1 MGATH
6 AGYFTASLGESDP
19 ELAGM
24 VGRELARQRDQIELI
39 ASENIVSRAVL
50 EAQGSILTNKTV
62 EGYPGNRYHGGADL
76 ADEIEVLGIARAR
89 ALFGCGFANLQP
101 HSGSQANQVA
111 YLALLKPGGRILSMG
126 LAAGGHLS
134 HGARPNQSGKWF
146 DVRHYGVRRQ
156 DGRIDMDGVAQA
168 AEEHRPKL
176 VIAGGSAYPRI
187 IDFAGFRAIADR
199 VGAHLLVDM
208 AHFAGLVAGDAHP
221 SPVPHAHIT
230 TTTTYKSLRGARG
243 GMVLTDDGDLAKRID
258 SALFPG
264 VQGSP
269 LLHAMAG
276 KAACLGEALKPEF
289 KDYAAAVV
297 ANARALAAALMERGH
312 DIVSGGTDTA
322 LMLLDLRA
330 KGLTGNVASDRLESA
345 GLTCNK
351 NAVPFDTEKPTV
363 TSGLRLSSAAG
374 TTRGFGVP
382 EFTRVG
388 ELIANVLD
396 ELAAGGGETVASAAR
411 AEASEICRR
420 FPIYP

>member
-1 MGATH
+1 M
-6 AGYFTASLGESDP
+6 
-19 ELAGM
+19 
-24 VGRELARQRDQIELI
+24 
-39 ASENIVSRAVL
+39 
-50 EAQGSILTNKTV
+50 
-62 EGYPGNRYHGGADL
+62 
-76 ADEIEVLGIARAR
+76 
-89 ALFGCGFANLQP
+89 
-101 HSGSQANQVA
+101 
-111 YLALLKPGGRILSMG
+111 
-126 LAAGGHLS
+126 
-134 HGARPNQSGKWF
+134 
-146 DVRHYGVRRQ
+146 
-156 DGRIDMDGVAQA
+156 
-168 AEEHRPKL
+168 
-176 VIAGGSAYPRI
+176 
-187 IDFAGFRAIADR
+187 
-199 VGAHLLVDM
+199 
-208 AHFAGLVAGDAHP
+208 
-221 SPVPHAHIT
+221 
-230 TTTTYKSLRGARG
+230 
-243 GMVLTDDGDLAKRID
+243 
-258 SALFPG
+258 
-264 VQGSP
+264 
-269 LLHAMAG
+269 
-276 KAACLGEALKPEF
+276 
-289 KDYAAAVV
+289 